1 MENKTSYEKEL
12 KALGNNIRFF
22 REQAGISQETLSF
35 RAGLHRNYIS
45 SLELAQKNPTYTTLL
60 KLSKALNV
68 SLIELVTIR
77 GE

>member
-12 KALGNNIRFF
+12 KALGYNIRFF